1 MDIVRWLPWGVDAF
15 ARAREEDRPVLLSIT
30 AVWCEACQEMYRT
43 SYADPLVAAV
53 INDHFVPVRVD
64 ADRRPD
70 ISERYTLGAWPT
82 TAFLT
87 ADGDVIGGGTFI
99 EHARMPSVLERVAE
113 AFTAR
118 RAELTAASA
127 IAKPSSPP
135 ASAPHSD
142 LSAHVFGTFDHEHG
156 GFGSEPKFPLT
167 SPLDLALARHHAD
180 GDQAMAGIVEA
191 TLDAM
196 GWGGQL
202 YDDVDG
208 GFYRCALRR
217 DWQEPRYEKLLDVNA
232 SLLRT
237 YVDASAALRIARYAE
252 RAADILRYV
261 QTWLADPVD
270 GGWSGSQAAD
280 RGYYTAAFEARRAR
294 VAPSVDRVLYV
305 SANARMISAALHA
318 AEVLDDTPLGEFAL
332 KSLERLAVACYR
344 PGEGI
349 AHCLDVTPSIRG
361 LLDDQ
366 VAMAGALL
374 DAHEATGNIVYE
386 MMAQEL
392 AHFAIRVMWDD
403 ESGGF
408 FDRAVAEQGELV
420 GRMRERVKPFAANC
434 EAARVL
440 KRLAT
445 AKGDHD
451 FGARAAATL
460 EAVELSAWQ
469 QGPLAADY
477 LLALRS

>member
-15 ARAREEDRPVLLSIT
+15 ARARAENRPVLLSIT
-30 AVWCEACQEMYRT
+30 TVWCEACQEMYRT
-43 SYADPLVAAV
+43 SFADPLVAAV

-99 EHARMPSVLERVAE
+99 ERARMPSILERVAE
-113 AFTAR
+113 AFTKR
-118 RAELTAASA
+118 RAELTAAGA
-127 IAKPSSPP
+127 VATPRAPRASPP
-135 ASAPHSD
+135 RID
-142 LSAHVFGTFDHEHG
+142 LAAQIFETFDRVHG
-156 GFGSEPKFPLT
+156 GFGHEPKFPLT
-167 SPLDLALARHHAD
+167 SPIDLALARHRGD
-180 GDQAMAGIVEA
+180 GDEMMAQIVEA

-196 GWGGQL
+196 GWGGL
-202 YDDVDG
+202 YDEVDG

-232 SLLRT
+232 NLLRT
-237 YVDASAALRIARYAE
+237 YVDALATLRAARYGE
-252 RAADILRYV
+252 RAADIVRYV

-270 GGWSGSQAAD
+270 GGWSSSQGAD
-280 RGYYTAAFEARRAR
+280 RDYYTAAFDARRAR
-294 VAPSVDRVLYV
+294 AAPPVDHVLYV
-305 SANARMISAALHA
+305 SANARMISAALRA
-318 AEVLDDTPLGEFAL
+318 AEVLDDTALGEFAL

-403 ESGGF
+403 QGGGF
-408 FDRAVAEQGELV
+408 FDRAVVEPAELV